1 MTIDFIINQFTEII
15 GNFPIAAFLV
25 ACASVG
31 GLLFVLMALNAM
43 VAVYVERKV
52 SAFMM
57 DRLGPMGQGPGLHA
71 GKWGILQTFADAIKL
86 LIKEDTI
93 PKSADQIL
101 FKVAPFIIFIGA
113 IIGLSALPF
122 SSSIQAV
129 DLNVGV
135 FYIIAVGSIGVIG
148 IVPY

>member
-15 GNFPIAAFLV
+15 GNFPVVAFLV

-57 DRLGPMGQGPGLHA
+57 DRLGPMA
-71 GKWGILQTFADAIKL
+71 K
-86 LIKEDTI
+86 
-93 PKSADQIL
+93 
-101 FKVAPFIIFIGA
+101 
-113 IIGLSALPF
+113 
-122 SSSIQAV
+122 
-129 DLNVGV
+129 
-135 FYIIAVGSIGVIG
+135 
-148 IVPY
+148 

>member
-1 MTIDFIINQFTEII
+1 
-15 GNFPIAAFLV
+15 
-25 ACASVG
+25 
-31 GLLFVLMALNAM
+31 MALNAM

-101 FKVAPFIIFIGA
+101 FKVAPFIIFIKPLSTNLLIKPPRICSSYSLLKIIFA
-113 IIGLSALPF
+113 I
-122 SSSIQAV
+122 
-129 DLNVGV
+129 
-135 FYIIAVGSIGVIG
+135 
-148 IVPY
+148 